1 MSPTRF
7 LFSNPR
13 TLHGSA
19 TLYLIV
25 LLGLCFFV
33 PAAHAM
39 VPEHSRQLVRILTP
53 DWPAISG
60 QLQRFARQDA
70 SSSWEPVGAPVEIVV
85 GRKGLGWG
93 RGLVPAAETN
103 GDFRREGDARAP
115 AGVFR
120 LGPAFG
126 LATPAQARQWLHLKM
141 PYTHLHPQMRCIGD
155 RHSQHYNELVDLRQ
169 VRADWPNPR
178 ANENMYLDAIRDEG
192 AYRWGIFVQH
202 NHPDNPDGLQRDTVS
217 GSCIFLH
224 IWKGPGIGTSGC
236 SAMAQTEI
244 VNLLNW
250 LDASQA
256 PVLVQLPQA
265 VYLEKQAPWRLPLL
279 SESP

>member
-7 LFSNPR
+7 LFFNPR
-13 TLHGSA
+13 RPHRSVGLC
-19 TLYLIV
+19 LLV
-25 LLGLCFFV
+25 VLGLCFFA
-33 PAAHAM
+33 PTAHAV

-53 DWPAISG
+53 DWPAVSG
-60 QLQRFARQDA
+60 QLQRFSRPDA
-70 SSSWEPVGAPVEIVV
+70 WSNWEPVGAPVEIVV

-126 LATPAQARQWLHLKM
+126 LATRTQAQQWLQLNM
-141 PYTHLHPQMRCIGD
+141 PYTHLHPEMRCIGD
-155 RHSQHYNELVDLRQ
+155 RHSRYYNELVDLRQ
-169 VRADWPNPR
+169 VAPDWQNPR

-192 AYRWGIFVQH
+192 AYRWGVFVQH
-202 NHPDNPDGLQRDTVS
+202 NHPDNPPGLQRDTVS

-236 SAMAQTEI
+236 SAMAKTDI
-244 VNLLNW
+244 VDLLNW
-250 LDASQA
+250 LDASQH
-256 PVLVQLPQA
+256 PVLVQLPQP
-265 VYLEKQAPWRLPLL
+265 VYLEKQTLWRLPLL
-279 SESP
+279 NKTP

>member
-1 MSPTRF
+1 MSPIRY
-7 LFSNPR
+7 LFSK
-13 TLHGSA
+13 SA
-19 TLYLIV
+19 A
-25 LLGLCFFV
+25 LLSPLLLLCCIWAPAADAFV
-33 PAAHAM
+33 P
-39 VPEHSRQLVRILTP
+39 EDSRQLVRIVTP
-53 DWPAISG
+53 DWPAVSG
-60 QLQRFARQDA
+60 QLQRFVRQNA
-70 SSSWEPVGAPVEIVV
+70 GSSWEPVGTPVEIVV

-93 RGLVPAAETN
+93 RGLVPANETN

-126 LATPAQARQWLHLKM
+126 LATTAQARQWLQLRM

-155 RHSQHYNELVDLRQ
+155 RHSRYYNELIDLRQ
-169 VRADWPNPR
+169 VKADWQNPR

-192 AYRWGIFVQH
+192 AYRWGVFVQH
-202 NHPDNPDGLQRDTVS
+202 NHPNNPAGLQRDTVS

-236 SAMAQTEI
+236 TAMARAEM

-250 LDASQA
+250 LNASHQ
-256 PVLVQLPQA
+256 PVLVQLPRP